1 MSLDG
6 RTALGALK
14 VGRAALV
21 AGLLVDLGLYDVDV
35 LGRLKA
41 GLELTPKPSETELEG
56 LLG

>member
-1 MSLDG
+1 MSLEG

-41 GLELTPKPSETELEG
+41 DLEVAPKRSETELVG
-56 LLG
+56 LFG